1 MNIVKR
7 CYCRTFQRCFYLV
20 SCFLQW
26 RRPEIL
32 DKLEQ
37 VPELFK
43 EQDIKDVLLV
53 TDKGIRSLGLADG
66 LLEGLAAAGINCTVY
81 DGTVPNPTIDNVEEG
96 LKLFNDKGCKG
107 IIAFGGGSSMDCAKI
122 IGARAVKPNKTVP
135 QLKGLLK
142 VGKKLPFFVAVPTT
156 AGTGSE
162 TTVAA
167 LVSNSKTHEKYAI
180 NDLVLIPQYAVL
192 DASITLKLPP
202 HITSTTGIDALTH
215 AVESYIGSGNT
226 GETKELS
233 RDAVKLIFE
242 NLKTAYDEG
251 TNIEARKN
259 MLYASFYAGAA
270 FTRAYVGYVHAVA
283 HTLGGFYSVP
293 HGLANAVLLPYLLKI
308 YGKTAEKRLAELAD
322 VIGIAASAS
331 VPEKAAA
338 FIAAIEEL
346 NAYMKIPTDFD
357 VIKEEDI
364 ALMASRA
371 SKEANPLYPVPKLM
385 DAKELE
391 NVYRSVMR
399 K

>member
-1 MNIVKR
+1 
-7 CYCRTFQRCFYLV
+7 
-20 SCFLQW
+20 
-26 RRPEIL
+26 L